1 MTSWDFPGIRL
12 HRSVCQPIFAK
23 VLRSAILGEAV
34 SSSLIVE
41 GRNVIITEVVERAAT
56 KEILAKTKPLK

>member
-1 MTSWDFPGIRL
+1 LGFPWNSSASVGLSANFREGIKER
-12 HRSVCQPIFAK
+12 V
-23 VLRSAILGEAV
+23 LGEAV